1 MSKPKLV
8 YFRIRGRA
16 EPIRL
21 MLQDIGVEYDEEHP
35 ESWAAIKKDMY
46 ESGKRVLELDAKHDW
61 ERFSCDYQ
69 ARRRSL
75 RSHCS

>member
-8 YFRIRGRA
+8 YFNIRGRA

-35 ESWAAIKKDMY
+35 ESWAAIKKGMY
-46 ESGKRVLELDAKHDW
+46 ESGKVVSEA
-61 ERFSCDYQ
+61 
-69 ARRRSL
+69 
-75 RSHCS
+75 